1 MNRNSINVGKK
12 IKTYRKAKK
21 YTLKNLAEKTGLS
34 IGFLSQLERG
44 MTTIAIDSLFNLANV
59 LDVDIMDFFDAAPK
73 SCDDP
78 VVHSYS
84 RPVLSAAPETVQ
96 FYLGGAQ
103 DHNFQIVP
111 KLLQL
116 MPSQRYLMCPEQPAG
131 ESREKEEDPGAQAAG
146 GEQGF
151 YKNHQEEFVYVL
163 EGILSLEM
171 DRKTYTLYPEDSI
184 QIAAGK
190 RHCWSNQSN
199 RIVKML
205 LITVS
210 GSEHEAEKN
219 IACQG
224 GPFPGRPSC
233 CGKTDK
239 TTGSFWT

>member
-116 MPSQRYLMCPEQPAG
+116 MPSQRYLMPAEQTEEDKEKGPSHTGEEPAG
-131 ESREKEEDPGAQAAG
+131 SEQA
-146 GEQGF
+146 F
-151 YKNHQEEFVYVL
+151 YKNREEEFVYVL
-163 EGILSLEM
+163 EGILSLQM

-184 QIAAGK
+184 QIMAGK
-190 RHCWSNQSN
+190 RHCWSNQTN
-199 RIVKML
+199 RIVKL
-205 LITVS
+205 LLVTLS
-210 GSEHEAEKN
+210 GSEQE
-219 IACQG
+219 
-224 GPFPGRPSC
+224 S
-233 CGKTDK
+233 
-239 TTGSFWT
+239 

>member
-78 VVHSYS
+78 VVYSYS

-131 ESREKEEDPGAQAAG
+131 ESREKEEDPGAQTAG

-210 GSEHEAEKN
+210 GSEHEA
-219 IACQG
+219 
-224 GPFPGRPSC
+224 
-233 CGKTDK
+233 
-239 TTGSFWT
+239 

>member
-111 KLLQL
+111 KL
-116 MPSQRYLMCPEQPAG
+116 
-131 ESREKEEDPGAQAAG
+131 
-146 GEQGF
+146 
-151 YKNHQEEFVYVL
+151 
-163 EGILSLEM
+163 
-171 DRKTYTLYPEDSI
+171 
-184 QIAAGK
+184 
-190 RHCWSNQSN
+190 
-199 RIVKML
+199 
-205 LITVS
+205 
-210 GSEHEAEKN
+210 
-219 IACQG
+219 
-224 GPFPGRPSC
+224 
-233 CGKTDK
+233 
-239 TTGSFWT
+239 

>member
-131 ESREKEEDPGAQAAG
+131 CSRGAFCRQSHCFFGGGHGCQHGGGHYHRGDPGQ
-146 GEQGF
+146 Q
-151 YKNHQEEFVYVL
+151 
-163 EGILSLEM
+163 
-171 DRKTYTLYPEDSI
+171 
-184 QIAAGK
+184 
-190 RHCWSNQSN
+190 
-199 RIVKML
+199 
-205 LITVS
+205 S
-210 GSEHEAEKN
+210 GSRKRGAVPFGHQ
-219 IACQG
+219 C
-224 GPFPGRPSC
+224 GPGYDGNHVQYADPGFCRQFHQYSDYDLFLQYALS
-233 CGKTDK
+233 GIYERL
-239 TTGSFWT
+239 

>member
-116 MPSQRYLMCPEQPAG
+116 MPSQRYLMCPEQSAG

-210 GSEHEAEKN
+210 GSEHEA
-219 IACQG
+219 
-224 GPFPGRPSC
+224 
-233 CGKTDK
+233 
-239 TTGSFWT
+239 

>member
-59 LDVDIMDFFDAAPK
+59 LEVDIMDFFDAAPR

-84 RPVLSAAPETVQ
+84 KPVLSAASEMVQ
-96 FYLGGAQ
+96 FYLGAQ
-103 DHNFQIVP
+103 EHNFQIVP

-116 MPSQRYLMCPEQPAG
+116 MPSQRYLMPAEQTEEGKEKGPSHTGEEPAG
-131 ESREKEEDPGAQAAG
+131 SEQA
-146 GEQGF
+146 F
-151 YKNHQEEFVYVL
+151 YKNREEEFVYVL
-163 EGILSLEM
+163 EGILSLQM

-184 QIAAGK
+184 QIMAGK
-190 RHCWSNQSN
+190 RHCWSNQTN
-199 RIVKML
+199 RIVKL
-205 LITVS
+205 LLVTLS
-210 GSEHEAEKN
+210 GSEQE
-219 IACQG
+219 
-224 GPFPGRPSC
+224 S
-233 CGKTDK
+233 
-239 TTGSFWT
+239 

>member
-1 MNRNSINVGKK
+1 
-12 IKTYRKAKK
+12 
-21 YTLKNLAEKTGLS
+21 
-34 IGFLSQLERG
+34 
-44 MTTIAIDSLFNLANV
+44 MTRRQS
-59 LDVDIMDFFDAAPK
+59 
-73 SCDDP
+73 P
-78 VVHSYS
+78 VMT
-84 RPVLSAAPETVQ
+84 RWCTATADRLLSAAPETVQ

-131 ESREKEEDPGAQAAG
+131 ESREKEEDPGAQTAG

-210 GSEHEAEKN
+210 GSEHEA
-219 IACQG
+219 
-224 GPFPGRPSC
+224 
-233 CGKTDK
+233 
-239 TTGSFWT
+239 

>member
-131 ESREKEEDPGAQAAG
+131 ESREKEEGPRRADSRRRAGILQKPPRGICVCAGRDPVAGDGPQDLHPVSGGQHPNRGWQAALLVQP
-146 GEQGF
+146 EQP
-151 YKNHQEEFVYVL
+151 HC
-163 EGILSLEM
+163 
-171 DRKTYTLYPEDSI
+171 ED
-184 QIAAGK
+184 AADY
-190 RHCWSNQSN
+190 
-199 RIVKML
+199 RIRQR
-205 LITVS
+205 
-210 GSEHEAEKN
+210 A
-219 IACQG
+219 
-224 GPFPGRPSC
+224 
-233 CGKTDK
+233 
-239 TTGSFWT
+239 

>member
-116 MPSQRYLMCPEQPAG
+116 MPSQRYLMCPERRQ
-131 ESREKEEDPGAQAAG
+131 QAASRD
-146 GEQGF
+146 F
-151 YKNHQEEFVYVL
+151 
-163 EGILSLEM
+163 
-171 DRKTYTLYPEDSI
+171 T
-184 QIAAGK
+184 
-190 RHCWSNQSN
+190 
-199 RIVKML
+199 
-205 LITVS
+205 
-210 GSEHEAEKN
+210 
-219 IACQG
+219 
-224 GPFPGRPSC
+224 
-233 CGKTDK
+233 K
-239 TTGSFWT
+239 TTKRNLCMCWKGSCRWRWTARPTPCIRRTASKSRLASGTAGPTRATAL